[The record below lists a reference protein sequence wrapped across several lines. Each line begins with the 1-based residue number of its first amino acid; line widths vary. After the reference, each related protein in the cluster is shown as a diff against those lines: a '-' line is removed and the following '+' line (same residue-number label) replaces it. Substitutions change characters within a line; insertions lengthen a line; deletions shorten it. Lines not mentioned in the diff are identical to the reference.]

1 MSEVTYQL
9 PTEATLA
16 RIATALENGGVLS
29 NLETTDKSSYVGA
42 INEVNANANANTN
55 ARRRTRKNITNNLTN
70 LPLAIAEQN
79 LEKYGYAIG
88 DYFVGTHY
96 TYVLGDPDTYYG
108 GYNNQAVVNVH
119 HVGVLVITG
128 ATSAWGST
136 SGGYNGST
144 LQSYLEGTVL
154 TNIKAD
160 MIALFGGTTGLEHLL
175 SHSKLFTTNDT
186 TGWAWQSGKYISA
199 LSEIQMGY
207 GHVFSMNAYQS
218 GEAVKP
224 LEVFRKF
231 RFNEIFGN
239 IWIWLRNLV
248 SASSACGAG
257 INGSANLS
265 GVSGAG
271 YVVGLIL
278 LI

>member
-55 ARRRTRKNITNNLTN
+55 ARRRARKNITNNLTN

-239 IWIWLRNLV
+239 IWIWLRNLM
-248 SASSACGAG
+248 SASTACGADG
-257 INGSANLS
+257 NGYADKG
-265 GVSGAG
+265 GVSYAS